1 MVPGN
6 LLAPPSPSRSPSRSA
21 PWSHSQGYLT
31 LKCALIVVYVVPLNL
46 PYTASIVS
54 SRFIIMN
61 LSLYELLGLT
71 VDDLKF
77 GMPMICLSRVGSYIY
92 HIPLSTR
99 HANFWREGVSSPSS
113 PLSLTLSGR

>member
-6 LLAPPSPSRSPSRSA
+6 LLAPPNPSRSA
-21 PWSHSQGYLT
+21 PWSHSRGFLT
-31 LKCALIVVYVVPLNL
+31 LKCALIVVYVVPLNP

-71 VDDLKF
+71 VDDLQF
-77 GMPMICLSRVGSYIY
+77 GMPMICLSRVGS
-92 HIPLSTR
+92 
-99 HANFWREGVSSPSS
+99 
-113 PLSLTLSGR
+113 